1 MPATHQPLNSTLRN
15 RLIYIVLTV
24 SAILM
29 GLVIFLHLW
38 KGVPINR
45 LTQDPTIIGGLAA
58 YAGFLSQT
66 GIFFWSA
73 TATLCFFSV
82 TLLSDCM
89 EQRELRLFLLV
100 SGLLTLLLGLDDAFL
115 LHESVL
121 PYFGI
126 PQNFVLGSY
135 VVFVM
140 LYLLRFHQIIFQTD
154 YILLAIA
161 LSFFGISVILDVL
174 NPPVINPLFFE
185 DGSKLVGIV
194 SWLAYFLSVGL
205 SSNLGTSRNSAPKT
219 LG

>member
-1 MPATHQPLNSTLRN
+1 MPLTHQPSNSTLRN
-15 RLIYIVLTV
+15 RLICIALTV
-24 SAILM
+24 SAIIM
-29 GLVIFLHLW
+29 GLVLFLHLW

-82 TLLSDCM
+82 ALLWGFT

-161 LSFFGISVILDVL
+161 LSFFGLSVILDVL
-174 NPPVINPLFFE
+174 NPPGINPFLFE

-194 SWLAYFLSVGL
+194 SWLAYFFSVGL
-205 SSNLGTSRNSAPKT
+205 SSHLGASRNPEPSM
-219 LG
+219 LD